1 MKICKYVPSKI
12 KFYKN
17 SMNPYTVNISTYMK
31 NIYVIFIKYISVQNM
46 RSYSLK
52 LDLIKKLEQINPSN
66 SKLCFTNF

>member
-1 MKICKYVPSKI
+1 
-12 KFYKN
+12 
-17 SMNPYTVNISTYMK
+17 MNPYTVNISTYMK